1 MYFALK
7 ALARSL
13 VLPPAGPLLLA
24 ICGLWLLRGHRRGVG
39 WTLVVAGVAS
49 LWLLSTPIVADQV
62 TRLAE
67 RYPALDPQQ
76 PIDAQA
82 IVILGGGEERVQ
94 APEYRGAV
102 AGVVLLERLAYG
114 AFLAKQTSL
123 PVLVSGSPREGVA
136 MSTTL
141 ARDFGVRA
149 RWVDGQS
156 HDTYENAHFSARL
169 LRPEGIKRIV
179 LVTSSTHLWRA
190 AHEFM
195 GVGFEVVP
203 APEGILTDREPGI
216 FSFVPGPGALL
227 RSNAAIYE
235 LLGEPMR
242 RLQAALGI
250 RERLDRKASLN
261 TTS

>member
-7 ALARSL
+7 AVVRSL
-13 VLPPAGPLLLA
+13 ILPPAGPLLLA
-24 ICGLWLLRGHRRGVG
+24 ICGLWLLRGQRRALGR
-39 WTLVVAGVAS
+39 TLVVTGVVS

-67 RYPALDPQQ
+67 RYPALDPHQ
-76 PIDAQA
+76 PVDAQA

-94 APEYRGAV
+94 APEYGGAV

-114 AFLAKQTSL
+114 AFLAKRTSL

-136 MSTTL
+136 MSATL
-141 ARDFGVRA
+141 ARDFGVQA

-169 LRPEGIKRIV
+169 LRPDNVKRIV

-203 APEGILTDREPGI
+203 APTGIVTDREPGI
-216 FSFVPGPGALL
+216 FSFVPGPSALM

-242 RLQAALGI
+242 RVQAAVGI
-250 RERLDRKASLN
+250 RERLDHEATFSR
-261 TTS
+261 